1 MEALTITNAIVEL
14 AIKEQSSNSNYRD
27 ITVQLPVMKQP
38 VSESDNNA
46 SNLTSNEL
54 EDYLLNKIPFNIITY
69 QGTEIF
75 SLNITFT
82 ENNNNINPSEELD
95 FIL

>member
-54 EDYLLNKIPFNIITY
+54 EDYLLNKIPFNIIT
-69 QGTEIF
+69 
-75 SLNITFT
+75 
-82 ENNNNINPSEELD
+82 
-95 FIL
+95 

>member
-54 EDYLLNKIPFNIITY
+54 EDYLLKKSHLTLSHNKDLK
-69 QGTEIF
+69 
-75 SLNITFT
+75 S
-82 ENNNNINPSEELD
+82 SV
-95 FIL
+95 

>member
-1 MEALTITNAIVEL
+1 MQIFSLQKIHPLEVQISGHMEALTITNAIVEL

-38 VSESDNNA
+38 VSESENNA

-54 EDYLLNKIPFNIITY
+54 EDYLLNKIPFNIIT
-69 QGTEIF
+69 
-75 SLNITFT
+75 
-82 ENNNNINPSEELD
+82 
-95 FIL
+95 

>member
-38 VSESDNNA
+38 VSESYNNA

-54 EDYLLNKIPFNIITY
+54 EDYLLNKIPFNIIT
-69 QGTEIF
+69 
-75 SLNITFT
+75 
-82 ENNNNINPSEELD
+82 
-95 FIL
+95 

>member
-46 SNLTSNEL
+46 SNFTSNEL
-54 EDYLLNKIPFNIITY
+54 EDYLLNKIPFNIIT
-69 QGTEIF
+69 
-75 SLNITFT
+75 
-82 ENNNNINPSEELD
+82 
-95 FIL
+95 